1 MDVPSEFYSFPEID
15 MLRLCNRFPA
25 FAHNFVRNNH
35 LFYDAVV
42 DKTIKNVPPSLLLKR
57 FPRCDKINHLVLL
70 RGTIIKV
77 NPILLKDVEQSYRCL
92 YCDHSEI
99 VKLANYKKKKKVICG
114 KCGKNDF
121 KIDEVFTKAKNCQ
134 IIRIQDI
141 GNPQTM
147 SDTIE
152 ILITGEQAGKFLPG
166 ENIEVLGIVRLKWPL
181 LKMNEKL
188 SPVIYLQSHSIRRTE
203 RKERLRFE
211 RLNDFMN
218 VECFDKQRFL
228 LKNFMNEIVG
238 CENVKLG
245 ILLSVIGKKKKDKE
259 TRSNSHIMLV
269 GTPGTGKS
277 HFLRSVAHLAH
288 SVSINGIG
296 TSEAGLTTCAV
307 KQGKEWLL
315 EAGALILADNGIC
328 CIDAFDA
335 LPLYDKRGLL
345 EVMEQQTLSVAKA
358 GLVSTLNA
366 RCSVIAAYNISYYD
380 TCKSICEN
388 LRISSPLISRF
399 DLIFLIDEKYE
410 NDYVISQKVLTRSEV
425 KHKKQHWNLG
435 ILKDFLE
442 TVRSNETDVSIEATN
457 LINTYFKWRRT
468 QKTEMFTIRNLES
481 ILRLSESH
489 AKLLGKAVLDE
500 DSVMTA
506 IFLIESSLWRSQKIE
521 LDKKRIFIDEEY
533 FGAKA
538 QEMRAMMNN

>member
-1 MDVPSEFYSFPEID
+1 MMDVPSDFYSYAEIN
-15 MLRLCNRFPA
+15 MLQLCHKHPI
-25 FAHNFVRNNH
+25 FAHNFVQNNH
-35 LFYDAVV
+35 LFYEAMV
-42 DKTIKNVPPSLLLKR
+42 DKKIKNVPPSLLLKR

-99 VKLANYKKKKKVICG
+99 VKSANYKKKKKIVCERCG
-114 KCGKNDF
+114 KDNF
-121 KIDEVFTKAKNCQ
+121 RIDEVFTKAKNCQ
-134 IIRIQDI
+134 AIRIQDI

-181 LKMNEKL
+181 LKINEKL

-203 RKERLRFE
+203 KTEPLKFE
-211 RLNDFMN
+211 GLDDFVG
-218 VECFDKQRFL
+218 VEHFDKQRFL
-228 LKNFMNEIVG
+228 IKTFMNEIVG

-245 ILLSVIGKKKKDKE
+245 ILLSVIGKRGKDKE
-259 TRSNSHIMLV
+259 TRNNSHVLLV

-277 HFLRSVAHLAH
+277 HFLKSVAHLAH
-288 SVSINGIG
+288 SVSINGVG

-315 EAGALILADNGIC
+315 EAGALILADNGLC
-328 CIDAFDA
+328 CIDSFDA

-380 TCKSICEN
+380 TTKSICDN
-388 LRISSPLISRF
+388 LKITSPLISRF
-399 DLIFLIDEKYE
+399 DLIF
-410 NDYVISQKVLTRSEV
+410 
-425 KHKKQHWNLG
+425 
-435 ILKDFLE
+435 FLMKSTGM
-442 TVRSNETDVSIEATN
+442 TV
-457 LINTYFKWRRT
+457 
-468 QKTEMFTIRNLES
+468 
-481 ILRLSESH
+481 
-489 AKLLGKAVLDE
+489 
-500 DSVMTA
+500 
-506 IFLIESSLWRSQKIE
+506 
-521 LDKKRIFIDEEY
+521 
-533 FGAKA
+533 
-538 QEMRAMMNN
+538 